1 MAISTDVISAING
14 TPTGS
19 SAGNNT
25 ATAQA
30 TQDRFLKLL
39 VAQLNSQD
47 PMNPMDNAQMTSQ
60 IAQLN
65 TVTGIETL
73 NATVTGMISQL
84 ASLQTLQGAN
94 MVGREV
100 LVEGSGLSVADGV
113 GRGSFDLGAAA
124 DTAKIEIRTAGG
136 SLVDTLEMNA
146 LAAGRQSFE
155 WDASKYSG
163 ATDGLQFKVSA
174 STNKTP
180 VTATTLERAKVG
192 AVSNENNALMLQ
204 LASGASVA
212 YSAVKSIF

>member
-1 MAISTDVISAING
+1 MAISTDVVSAING
-14 TPTGS
+14 TAAGS
-19 SAGNNT
+19 STSNST
-25 ATAQA
+25 QTAQA

-84 ASLQTLQGAN
+84 ASLQSLQGAS

-100 LVEGSGLSVADGV
+100 LVEGSGLAVTGGV
-113 GRGSFDLGAAA
+113 GRGSFDLGTAA

-136 SLVDTLEMNA
+136 TLVDTLEMNA
-146 LAAGRQSFE
+146 LSAGRQSFE

-163 ATDGLQFKVSA
+163 TGQLQFKVSA
-174 STNKTP
+174 ASGTTA

-192 AVSNENNALMLQ
+192 SVSNENNALMLQ
-204 LASGASVA
+204 LANGSSVA
-212 YSAVKSIF
+212 YSAVKAIL